1 MKVLPP
7 VLQSPS
13 MTNIRRR
20 INKSSLRIRETR
32 MSMQARI
39 ILRLQLRNNLIMLK
53 KKKEV
58 I

>member
-1 MKVLPP
+1 
-7 VLQSPS
+7 

-53 KKKEV
+53 RKKEV